1 MIGLL
6 VLAVLAPTTTCHAV
20 RGAQIRMS
28 DLAAAG
34 VPFAAGLNSGL
45 VVGYAPSGN
54 TRRILKAEELSR
66 IARISGVP
74 GAAFAKPV
82 CFVRASAVVEKD
94 ALQAAL
100 DAALNLPGARLE
112 IVDFSRMPLPTG
124 KLQFDRAH
132 LLAPPESHP
141 DAPVFWRGQVVAD
154 SGQHF
159 PFWARV
165 RITLRQSR
173 VVTTQYLAAGT
184 LLKPS
189 DLRVEEYAGFPL
201 SADVAQSLEQVAG
214 HELQRAYRSGSALKT
229 TDITAPSD
237 VVPGARV
244 HVSVANGAA
253 HLELE
258 GDARGRG
265 HVGDVIQVSNPTTKK
280 MFLARISG
288 KDHVEVTEETLRAS
302 R

>member
-1 MIGLL
+1 MIGFL
-6 VLAVLAPTTTCHAV
+6 VLALLAPKTTCYAV
-20 RGAQIRMS
+20 QGAQIRMG

-34 VPFAAGLNSGL
+34 VVFAAGLDAGL

-54 TRRILKAEELSR
+54 ARRTVNGEELSR
-66 IARISGVP
+66 LARLNGFS
-74 GAAFAKPV
+74 ATAFAKPV
-82 CFVRASAVVEKD
+82 CFVRAAGVVEKGS
-94 ALQAAL
+94 LQRAL
-100 DAALNLPGARLE
+100 DTALNLPDAQLE
-112 IVDFSRMPLPTG
+112 IVDFTRVPLPQG
-124 KLQFDRAH
+124 KLQFERAR
-132 LLAPPESHP
+132 LMAPPEAHP
-141 DAPVFWRGQVVAD
+141 DAPVLWHGQVVTD
-154 SGQHF
+154 GGQHF

-165 RITLRQSR
+165 RVTVRQSR
-173 VVTTQYLAAGT
+173 VVTTQYLAAGS

-201 SADVAQSLEQVAG
+201 TLDIAQRLEQVAG
-214 HELQRAYRSGSALKT
+214 QELQRAYRAGSALKI
-229 TDITAPSD
+229 TDIAAPSD
-237 VVPGARV
+237 VVRGARV

-253 HLELE
+253 RLELE

-288 KDHVEVTEETLRAS
+288 KDHVEVTEEKLRAS